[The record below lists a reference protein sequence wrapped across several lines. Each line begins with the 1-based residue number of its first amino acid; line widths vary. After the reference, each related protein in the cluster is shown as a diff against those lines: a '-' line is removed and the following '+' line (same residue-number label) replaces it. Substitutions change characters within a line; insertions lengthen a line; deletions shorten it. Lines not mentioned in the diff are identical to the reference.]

1 LFTGDIQESTEA
13 RLVSKNATALDADV
27 LKAGHH
33 GSNTSSNSPFLD
45 AVTPEV
51 VINTSG
57 ASVYGIPHYET
68 LERISAA
75 GTQHLFRTDLDGTIT
90 LTANGSNENY
100 SIVNENNEKTVVVDD
115 VQELEMPT
123 R

>member
-51 VINTSG
+51 VIISLG
-57 ASVYGIPHYET
+57 AGYGYPDFEA
-68 LERISAA
+68 LEKISLARNE
-75 GTQHLFRTDLDGTIT
+75 HLFRTDLDGTIT
-90 LTANGSNENY
+90 VTVNGCSKYY
-100 SIVNENNEKTVVVDD
+100 SIVTENNEKTVVDIPRS
-115 VQELEMPT
+115 EMVIC
-123 R
+123 